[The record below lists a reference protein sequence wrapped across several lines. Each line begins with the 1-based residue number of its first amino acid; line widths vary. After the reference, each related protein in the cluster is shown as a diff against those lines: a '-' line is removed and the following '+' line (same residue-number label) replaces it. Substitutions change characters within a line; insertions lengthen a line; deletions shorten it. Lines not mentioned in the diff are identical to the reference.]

1 MRFLSTPSAR
11 RATRFAMGKNHHS
24 RFLSTPSARR
34 ATWALLLSTSDQ
46 SNFYPRPPRGGRLVI
61 LHVPSE
67 AFPISIH
74 ALREEGDAAPMATA
88 FSMLLFLS
96 TPSAR
101 RATDHR
107 RRSVAV
113 HRISIHALREEGD
126 ARDPHDVVREI
137 ISIHALRE
145 EGDHRLQQSDLHAN
159 GFLSTPSARRATR
172 ICVVREM
179 ILPISIHALREEG
192 DHPAR
197 FADVAIKQFLSTPS
211 ARRATLC

>member
-1 MRFLSTPSAR
+1 M
-11 RATRFAMGKNHHS
+11 
-24 RFLSTPSARR
+24 
-34 ATWALLLSTSDQ
+34 
-46 SNFYPRPPRGGRLVI
+46 I

-145 EGDHRLQQSDLHAN
+145 EGDEELMIEDAAKVE
-159 GFLSTPSARRATR
+159 FLSTPSARRATKTIWR
-172 ICVVREM
+172 
-179 ILPISIHALREEG
+179 LSTHTLISIHALREEG
-192 DHPAR
+192 DVSR
-197 FADVAIKQFLSTPS
+197 FLLWTSCGYFYPRPPRGGRPQIAAI
-211 ARRATLC
+211 